1 MPSIRRSLIGYFL
14 LLMGVTFLGVG
25 LIVDGFVSAAN
36 AARQAADEARLQLDY
51 KVRCR
56 DSADKFDEELL
67 IHAQRFGGE
76 LLREYANSAS
86 RASRNEP
93 ARRNQLAAWSL
104 PLALGHDRWAAAL
117 AGAVASQR
125 PVYDAVYW
133 RTVTTMQTEE
143 YLGRPID
150 GNEVN
155 GLFQIH
161 LPRTP
166 TGRPS
171 PLRPAR
177 QSFDFP
183 LDPDALDRDQEAAE
197 EHHAFDTVAVAG
209 FGEFRRVV
217 YRYPLFERLRGVLPQ
232 RNPRDLGRAGPPP
245 PPPRPAMN
253 PRGLYIQYARP
264 KADLDAVLDA
274 HRDKFDGDL
283 ATLDRETAKYRS
295 HFLGLLL
302 LVGAAG
308 FVALFAGSWWIVRR
322 GLKPLA
328 TLTTAVSRVSEK
340 DFLLPVAAADLS
352 EDLLPIH
359 ERITHT
365 LDALRRA
372 FEREKQAVGD
382 ISHEL
387 RTPLAAL
394 RTTLD
399 VALRK
404 PRDAEQYRGTL
415 SDCREIAR
423 QLSRLVDR
431 ILTLAALDSGQ
442 GERPHVAVDVSDLA
456 MECVAVI
463 RPLAESHDLTFRAEV
478 TPGVMAETDPDRLR
492 EVMMNLLHNAV
503 EYNRPGGKIT
513 LCVSAHDAG
522 VRVAVVDTGIGMA
535 PAVRERIFERFYRA
549 DASRHAT
556 GVHAGLGLAIV
567 KEYLTRLGG
576 TIDVRSEPDRGTTF
590 TVTLP
595 A

>member
-36 AARQAADEARLQLDY
+36 AARQAADEARLRQDY
-51 KVRCR
+51 EVRCR

-67 IHAQRFGGE
+67 TRAQSLAKE
-76 LLREYANSAS
+76 LRKEYSSSAF
-86 RASRNEP
+86 RASRNEL
-93 ARRNQLAAWSL
+93 ARRNQLATATL
-104 PLALGHDRWAAAL
+104 PLALGLNRWSVVV
-117 AGAVASQR
+117 AGTLTSQR
-125 PVYDAVYW
+125 LVLDTVYW
-133 RTVTTMQTEE
+133 RTVLMMQTEE
-143 YLGRPID
+143 FIGTRPVD
-150 GNEVN
+150 LSEHP

-161 LPRTP
+161 LPRTG
-166 TGRPS
+166 TGRPT
-171 PLRPAR
+171 PVRPAR
-177 QSFDFP
+177 QAYDLP
-183 LDPDALDRDQEAAE
+183 LDADALDRDADTAE
-197 EHHAFDTVAVAG
+197 EHHAFDTVAVPG

-217 YRYPLFERLRGVLPQ
+217 YSYPLFDRLRGVFPQ
-232 RNPRDLGRAGPPP
+232 RNPRDAGRSGPPP
-245 PPPRPAMN
+245 ARPAMQ
-253 PRGLYIQYARP
+253 PPALYVQYFRP
-264 KADLDAVLDA
+264 KADLDAILAAHHDKLD
-274 HRDKFDGDL
+274 DDL
-283 ATLDRETAKYRS
+283 AALDRETANYLRR
-295 HFLGLLL
+295 FLGLLL

-308 FVALFAGSWWIVRR
+308 FVGLFAGSWWIVRR

-359 ERITHT
+359 ARLTHT
-365 LDALRRA
+365 LDSLRRA

-503 EYNRPGGKIT
+503 EYNRPGGKVT
-513 LCVSAHDAG
+513 LCVSAHDAE
-522 VRVAVVDTGIGMA
+522 VRVAVVDTGIGMV
-535 PAVRERIFERFYRA
+535 PAVRGQIFERFYRA

-576 TIDVRSEPDRGTTF
+576 TIHVRSEPDRGTTF

>member
-1 MPSIRRSLIGYFL
+1 MASMRRSLIGYFL

-36 AARQAADEARLQLDY
+36 TARQAADRARLSQDY
-51 KVRCR
+51 EVRCR
-56 DSADKFDEELL
+56 DSADKFDDELL
-67 IHAQRFGGE
+67 LHAVSVARE
-76 LLREYANSAS
+76 LRKEYASSAN
-86 RASRNEP
+86 RAARNEP
-93 ARRNQLAAWSL
+93 ARRNQIAAGTL
-104 PLALGHDRWAAAL
+104 PLALGLSRWAAAV
-117 AGAVASQR
+117 AGPVTGQR
-125 PVYDAVYW
+125 PVLDTVYW
-133 RTVTTMQTEE
+133 RTVTMMQTEE
-143 YLGRPID
+143 YISRPVD
-150 GNEVN
+150 LTEHQ
-155 GLFQIH
+155 GLSQIH

-166 TGRPS
+166 TGRPTPVRS
-171 PLRPAR
+171 PRLA
-177 QSFDFP
+177 FDFP
-183 LDPDALDRDQEAAE
+183 LDPDAMDRDPDVAE
-197 EHHAFDTVAVAG
+197 DHHHFDTVTVPG
-209 FGEFRRVV
+209 FGEFRRAV
-217 YRYPLFERLRGVLPQ
+217 YRYPLLDRLRGIFPQ
-232 RNPRDLGRAGPPP
+232 RNPREASRAGPAA
-245 PPPRPAMN
+245 PRPSMN
-253 PRGLYIQYARP
+253 LPGLYVQYARP
-264 KADLDAVLDA
+264 KAELDAILTA
-274 HRDKFDGDL
+274 HRDKLEDDL
-283 ATLDRETAKYRS
+283 AALERETAEYRRRIPA
-295 HFLGLLL
+295 LLM
-302 LVGAAG
+302 LVGTAG
-308 FVALFAGSWWIVRR
+308 FAALFAGSWWIVGR
-322 GLKPLA
+322 GLRPLA
-328 TLTTAVSRVSEK
+328 ILTTAVSRVSEQ
-340 DFLLPVAAADLS
+340 DFRLPVAAAELS

-359 ERITHT
+359 ERITQT

-442 GERPHVAVDVSDLA
+442 GHRPHAEVDVSDIAL
-456 MECVAVI
+456 ECVAVI
-463 RPLAESHDLTFRAEV
+463 RPLAESHDLGFRADI
-478 TPGVMAETDPDRLR
+478 TPGVMATTDPDRLR

-503 EYNRPGGKIT
+503 EYNRPGGRVT
-513 LCVSAHDAG
+513 LCVAQEAG
-522 VRVAVVDTGIGMA
+522 AVTLAVADTGIGMT
-535 PAVRERIFERFYRA
+535 PEVRGQIFERFYRA

-576 TIDVRSEPDRGTTF
+576 AIDVTSEPDRGTTF

>member
-56 DSADKFDEELL
+56 DSADKFDEGLL
-67 IHAQRFGGE
+67 IHAQSLARE
-76 LLREYANSAS
+76 LRKSYADSAN
-86 RASRNEP
+86 RAVRNEP
-93 ARRNQLAAWSL
+93 ARRNQLAAGTL
-104 PLALGHDRWAAAL
+104 AIALGLDRWSAL
-117 AGAVASQR
+117 VAGATTGQR
-125 PVYDAVYW
+125 SVLDTVYW
-133 RTVTTMQTEE
+133 RTVSMMQTEE
-143 YLGRPID
+143 FSRRSVDDSDHP
-150 GNEVN
+150 

-161 LPRTP
+161 LPRTA
-166 TGRPS
+166 TGRPT
-171 PLRPAR
+171 PVRPSR
-177 QSFDFP
+177 QAFDFP
-183 LDPDALDRDQEAAE
+183 LDPDRMDRDPAIPED
-197 EHHAFDTVAVAG
+197 HHDFADVAIPNVG
-209 FGEFRRVV
+209 VFRVVV
-217 YRYPLFERLRGVLPQ
+217 YRYQLLGRLLGNFPPRG
-232 RNPRDLGRAGPPP
+232 PRDAGRAGPPAP
-245 PPPRPAMN
+245 MN
-253 PRGLYIQYARP
+253 LPGIYVQYARP
-264 KADLDAVLDA
+264 KADLDALLDT
-274 HRDKFDGDL
+274 HRAKLDEDL
-283 ATLDRETAKYRS
+283 AALDRETADYLRR
-295 HFLGLLL
+295 FLGLLL

-308 FVALFAGSWWIVRR
+308 SVALFAGSWWIVRR

-340 DFLLPVAAADLS
+340 DFRLPVLAADLS

-359 ERITHT
+359 ARLTHT

-415 SDCREIAR
+415 ADCREIAR

-503 EYNRPGGKIT
+503 EYNRPGGKVT
-513 LCVSAHDAG
+513 LCVSADAAG
-522 VRVAVVDTGIGMA
+522 VRVAVADTGIGMA
-535 PAVRERIFERFYRA
+535 PAVRGQIFERFYRA

>member
-25 LIVDGFVSAAN
+25 LIVDGFVSSAN
-36 AARQAADEARLQLDY
+36 AARQAADEARLRQDY
-51 KVRCR
+51 EVRCR

-67 IHAQRFGGE
+67 SRAQSLAKE
-76 LLREYANSAS
+76 LRKEYSSSAF

-93 ARRNQLAAWSL
+93 ARRNQLAIATL
-104 PLALGHDRWAAAL
+104 PLALGLDRWSVVV
-117 AGAVASQR
+117 AGTVTSQR
-125 PVYDAVYW
+125 LVLDTVYW
-133 RTVTTMQTEE
+133 RTVLMMQTEE
-143 YLGRPID
+143 FISTRPVD
-150 GNEVN
+150 LSEHP

-166 TGRPS
+166 TGRPT
-171 PLRPAR
+171 PVRPAR
-177 QSFDFP
+177 QTFDFP
-183 LDPDALDRDQEAAE
+183 LDLDSLDRDPSLPED
-197 EHHAFDTVAVAG
+197 HHEFGTVPIAG
-209 FGEFRRVV
+209 AGEFRRVV
-217 YRYPLFERLRGVLPQ
+217 YRYALMGRLVGTPSRGPREAGRPGPAPPTMNLP
-232 RNPRDLGRAGPPP
+232 
-245 PPPRPAMN
+245 
-253 PRGLYIQYARP
+253 GLYVQYARP
-264 KADLDAVLDA
+264 KADLDAILTAHHDKLDA
-274 HRDKFDGDL
+274 DL
-283 ATLDRETAKYRS
+283 AALDHETASYLRR
-295 HFLGLLL
+295 FLGLLL
-302 LVGAAG
+302 LVGVAG

-359 ERITHT
+359 ARLTHT

-503 EYNRPGGKIT
+503 EYNRPGGKVT
-513 LCVSAHDAG
+513 LCVSAHDAE

-535 PAVRERIFERFYRA
+535 PAVRGQIFERFYRA